1 MIVIGYSRAWL
12 RRPEVGIEIR
22 RSDYEALDTEG
33 QSLLRFERIV
43 DDDDFTGSTEPPFG
57 EGWSPL
63 YDSATLEKASGAS
76 YKTTK
81 RGEL

>member
-12 RRPEVGIEIR
+12 RRPEVGIEVR
-22 RSDYEALDTEG
+22 RSDYAALDMEG

-43 DDDDFTGSTEPPFG
+43 DDDHFTGSAEPPFG

-76 YKTTK
+76 YKSTTK
-81 RGEL
+81 GEL

>member
-1 MIVIGYSRAWL
+1 MIVVGYSRAWL

-22 RSDYEALDTEG
+22 RSDYEALDVEG

-43 DDDDFTGSTEPPFG
+43 DDNRFSGSTKPPFG
-57 EGWSPL
+57 EGWSPV

-76 YKTTK
+76 YKSK
-81 RGEL
+81 HREEL

>member
-33 QSLLRFERIV
+33 QSLLRYERIV
-43 DDDDFTGSTEPPFG
+43 DDDQFTGRLQPPFG
-57 EGWSPL
+57 EGWSPI
-63 YDSATLEKASGAS
+63 YDSAALEKASGAS
-76 YKTTK
+76 YKSTEK
-81 RGEL
+81 EDL